1 MNPKTNGVAYSSTG
15 ILGVYVRNLTI
26 FASLLLALQT
36 GCDKSNQTN
45 SANSIR
51 QTNDPTPQ
59 DELICERLLT
69 EAELKTDETAID
81 IIEKMTLFKSK
92 NTNFPIKTL
101 ASCLDQKF
109 EIDCDIHQNCS
120 IENRVKL

>member
-1 MNPKTNGVAYSSTG
+1 MNPKTNDVAYSSTG
-15 ILGVYVRNLTI
+15 ILGVYARNLII
-26 FASLLLALQT
+26 FASLLLAFQT
-36 GCDKSNQTN
+36 GCDRSNQKN

-59 DELICERLLT
+59 DELICERLLN
-69 EAELKTDETAID
+69 EAELKTGVTTID
-81 IIEKMTLFKSK
+81 IIEKMTLFRAK
-92 NTNFPIKTL
+92 NTNLPIKTL

-109 EIDCDIHQNCS
+109 EIECDQKQNCS